1 MGIYFGT
8 SGQAETRHRQLGSSG
23 RIIEADLTYE
33 NLKPLRKDEFASPHH
48 PYGFAERILDAG
60 DFTDAEKTYVR
71 EHGGRYSYLRRQMAD
86 LQDELTIAAQ
96 RYKLYKDEKYLRQAG
111 EIADRIDKIGAERQI
126 EEARLRKLATQQFGD
141 VLSDDELYHAI
152 SNIENRELEQTFR
165 ELGYDGF
172 SYPNDYEGEGISY
185 VVFGDDQINQLES
198 RTYDGR
204 WKEGAAG
211 DGHGD
216 TESAGS
222 YSRGAGAVQT
232 AGRPDSGGEE
242 GFGISGH
249 SGILGGRQGDQIA
262 ERQRVQKAQETTEQ
276 GGITKLFSRA
286 KGSEETSVTPT
297 SIGAMELN
305 PARYSNMQ
313 NTYGTIA
320 PGENPSRVVD
330 VPASTNGSDR
340 VSRLARTAMKAEATP
355 DSMLKN
361 DESNVEQGLF
371 SYKPKSDKA
380 ALNTAVMR
388 EDYYNGFTPEVRSMA
403 SSSVIGLE
411 SSQVSNTPLK
421 GTHAPLTNS
430 LTDKFE
436 SGYAKSRDVPS
447 TTAYRVENSTKSPPL
462 NSAVSKDS
470 ISDSLQHSDS
480 DRANSPPEMR
490 AAGDASVCTP
500 NRQNTLPSAP
510 MSCVG
515 NPQIS
520 TG

>member
-1 MGIYFGT
+1 MGIHFGT
-8 SGQAETRHRQLGSSG
+8 SGQAETRLRQLGSSG

-96 RYKLYKDEKYLRQAG
+96 RYELYKDEKHLRQAG

-185 VVFGDDQINQLES
+185 VVFGDDQINQLGS

-216 TESAGS
+216 TENAGS

-297 SIGAMELN
+297 SIGAMESN

-320 PGENPSRVVD
+320 PGENPSAGWMYRAV
-330 VPASTNGSDR
+330 
-340 VSRLARTAMKAEATP
+340 RT
-355 DSMLKN
+355 
-361 DESNVEQGLF
+361 
-371 SYKPKSDKA
+371 
-380 ALNTAVMR
+380 
-388 EDYYNGFTPEVRSMA
+388 VRIA
-403 SSSVIGLE
+403 
-411 SSQVSNTPLK
+411 
-421 GTHAPLTNS
+421 
-430 LTDKFE
+430 
-436 SGYAKSRDVPS
+436 
-447 TTAYRVENSTKSPPL
+447 
-462 NSAVSKDS
+462 
-470 ISDSLQHSDS
+470 
-480 DRANSPPEMR
+480 
-490 AAGDASVCTP
+490 
-500 NRQNTLPSAP
+500 
-510 MSCVG
+510 
-515 NPQIS
+515 
-520 TG
+520 